1 MALLSVEWKLRRLY
15 ASKASVDVAMYDV
28 GALLDPWLI
37 PPKAVRNQKFIVCSA
52 ISISTIGFRGTPKD

>member
-1 MALLSVEWKLRRLY
+1 MSSTNRMAVNDRREPVMALLSVEWKLRRLY

-37 PPKAVRNQKFIVCSA
+37 P
-52 ISISTIGFRGTPKD
+52 